1 MSYTRELI
9 VEDRAMATD
18 TSLTGSRGGR
28 LLWAFAAVG
37 VVLAGTAFWL
47 RSAGGTGT
55 APPEPTEGRIIQG
68 TSFDV
73 APAKPAASAP
83 PVLPPGAEP
92 LTGPIGE
99 IPANRVSGVVETVG
113 APPAPKENP
122 IAPAPPAAAPAT
134 PNGRPAE
141 ISFATLAAYR
151 YALPPRQR
159 EGDKSPP
166 PSSQIPSSIQTLS
179 GKKITIEGYMI
190 PMDFEKGKILR
201 FVLSRSMIGCCF
213 ADSLRIN
220 EMIKVSTADGKPV
233 DYCDIAK
240 VTGTLEV
247 GEEFEDGYLVSLY
260 RLVADQVKEVPFK

>member
-1 MSYTRELI
+1 MT

-18 TSLTGSRGGR
+18 TSRSGARGGR

-37 VVLAGTAFWL
+37 AVLAGSAFWL
-47 RSAGGTGT
+47 RSAGGSG
-55 APPEPTEGRIIQG
+55 APPPEAMAGRVIQG

-73 APAKPAASAP
+73 APAKPSAP
-83 PVLPPGAEP
+83 APAGAPSVEPPAGLRADAP
-92 LTGPIGE
+92 G
-99 IPANRVSGVVETVG
+99 NRVAPVVETVLA
-113 APPAPKENP
+113 APGPKENP
-122 IAPAPPAAAPAT
+122 PSPPGQPAVPPPPA
-134 PNGRPAE
+134 NGGPVE
-141 ISFATLAAYR
+141 LSFATLASYR

-159 EGDKSPP
+159 EGDKSTAPN
-166 PSSQIPSSIQTLS
+166 SQIPPVIKSLG

-220 EMIKVSTADGKPV
+220 ELIKVSTADGKPV